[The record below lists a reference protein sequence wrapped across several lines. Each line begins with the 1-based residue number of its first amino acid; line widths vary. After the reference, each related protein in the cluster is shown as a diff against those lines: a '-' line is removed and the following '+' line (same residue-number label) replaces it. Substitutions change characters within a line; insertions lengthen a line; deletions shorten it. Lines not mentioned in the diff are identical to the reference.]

1 MPAIHRHSIALFGD
15 ALVASNPIDR
25 YGWNGRALHL
35 VGLDMNHQAFKGQPE
50 MVGRFMEAAAERDY
64 QALAAC
70 FTEDAV
76 VEDESHSHHGREAIR
91 RWQEGT
97 RAKWE
102 YTVTATGGR
111 PDADGGYLVSAH
123 LSGNF
128 PGGEAD
134 VEYRFTLRGDLIAR
148 LRID

>member
-1 MPAIHRHSIALFGD
+1 MSHSVD
-15 ALVASNPIDR
+15 
-25 YGWNGRALHL
+25 
-35 VGLDMNHQAFKGQPE
+35 GQSE
-50 MVGRFMEAAAERDY
+50 IVSRFMKAAAEQDY
-64 QALAAC
+64 EGLAAC

-76 VEDESHSHHGREAIR
+76 VEDESHPHHGREAIR
-91 RWQEGT
+91 RWQEAT

-111 PDADGGYLVSAH
+111 RDGNSGYLVSAH

-134 VEYRFTLRGDLIAR
+134 VVYRFTLRGDLIER

>member
-1 MPAIHRHSIALFGD
+1 MRPAID
-15 ALVASNPIDR
+15 
-25 YGWNGRALHL
+25 
-35 VGLDMNHQAFKGQPE
+35 GQPE
-50 MVGRFMEAAAERDY
+50 IVARFMRAAAERNHE
-64 QALAAC
+64 AVAAC
-70 FTEDAV
+70 FTDDGL

-111 PDADGGYLVSAH
+111 PDADGGYCVSAH

-134 VEYRFTLRGDLIAR
+134 VEYHFTFQGDLIGT
-148 LRID
+148 LRIA

>member
-1 MPAIHRHSIALFGD
+1 MTCTQSRVSARN
-15 ALVASNPIDR
+15 V
-25 YGWNGRALHL
+25 RAMRRA
-35 VGLDMNHQAFKGQPE
+35 GLAVSYTVDGQPE
-50 MVGRFMEAAAERDY
+50 TVARFMRAAAERDY
-64 QALAAC
+64 EAVASC

-76 VEDESHSHHGREAIR
+76 VEDESHSHHGRDAIR
-91 RWQEGT
+91 HWQEST

-111 PDADGGYLVSAH
+111 PDGTSGYLVSAH

-134 VEYRFTLRGDLIAR
+134 VVYRFTLRGDLIEH

>member
-1 MPAIHRHSIALFGD
+1 MSHFI
-15 ALVASNPIDR
+15 N
-25 YGWNGRALHL
+25 
-35 VGLDMNHQAFKGQPE
+35 GQPE
-50 MVGRFMEAAAERDY
+50 IVTRFMKAAADRDY
-64 QALAAC
+64 EALAAC

-76 VEDESHSHHGREAIR
+76 VEDESHSHHGRDAIR
-91 RWQEGT
+91 RWQEAT

-111 PDADGGYLVSAH
+111 SDTDGGYFVPAH

-134 VEYRFTLRGDLIAR
+134 VGYRFTLRGDLIAR